1 MTAISTDLSRH
12 TTALLPD
19 FELVREIGRGG
30 MGIVYVAMDVKLD
43 RAVAIKVLPEQLAMS
58 SLVRQRFLREART
71 SAKLSHPNIVPI
83 YRADE
88 NAGVAFFVMGYVDG
102 PSLAERLSERGPLAA
117 VDAIPLL
124 RDVANALDYAHSRGV
139 VHRDVKPENIL
150 IERDVDRA
158 LVTDFGI
165 ARLAEAAPLTGTGQ
179 VLGTVHYMSPEQA
192 SGDTLDGRSDLYSL
206 GVVAFRV
213 LTGRLPFDHEHAAA
227 VIVAHV
233 TKAPPRVRDIAPAVP
248 LAIAMV
254 VDTCLR
260 KDPAARYQTGGAL
273 AAALDDAAREMARD
287 PAASVAAPPVVT
299 EREAQALWAR
309 AAQLQAE
316 TGLQDA
322 VRSPVAKLP
331 PPTSGESRSL
341 TSGYRLDDV
350 RSAAE
355 EAGIPERYVQR
366 AAAELGIGAAAAGLA
381 PIAPGVPARVV
392 SADMVV
398 DEAPPPNVLAG
409 SPMSIVFE
417 LVIPREAR
425 SDDFEVLVAIIRK
438 EMGDPGNI
446 STLGRSLVWSAQ
458 GSQRKIVVSVVP
470 RDGNTTIR
478 VDERLGP
485 LAGALFGGIVGG
497 AGGGSAGLAM
507 GIGASAF
514 HSVVIG
520 MGLWGV
526 GILTSYVAARTFF
539 RRTREKRASKLRAMV
554 ETMAEHV
561 MQSATALPPGR
572 RNS

>member
-1 MTAISTDLSRH
+1 M
-12 TTALLPD
+12 
-19 FELVREIGRGG
+19 REIGRGG

-43 RAVAIKVLPEQLAMS
+43 RPVAIKVLPEQLGMS
-58 SLVRQRFLREART
+58 SLVRERFLREART

-102 PSLAERLSERGPLAA
+102 PSLAERLTERGPLPALE
-117 VDAIPLL
+117 AIPLL
-124 RDVANALDYAHSRGV
+124 RDVAHALDYAHSRGV

-150 IERDVDRA
+150 IERDINRA

-165 ARLAEAAPLTGTGQ
+165 ARVAEAGPLTGTGQ
-179 VLGTVHYMSPEQA
+179 ILGTVHYMSPEQA
-192 SGDTLDGRSDLYSL
+192 SGDVLDGRSDLYSL
-206 GVVAFRV
+206 GVVAFRA
-213 LTGRLPFDHEHAAA
+213 LTGRLPFDHENAAA

-233 TKAPPRVRDIAPAVP
+233 TKAPPSVRDVAPAVP
-248 LAIAMV
+248 LPIAIV
-254 VDTCLR
+254 IDTCLR
-260 KDPAARYQTGGAL
+260 KDPAARYQSGATL
-273 AAALDDAAREMARD
+273 ATALDNAAREMARD

-322 VRSPVAKLP
+322 VRSPAAKLP
-331 PPTSGESRSL
+331 PPTSGDRRSL

-366 AAAELGIGAAAAGLA
+366 AAAELGIGAAAALVPA
-381 PIAPGVPARVV
+381 ARVAPGAIV
-392 SADMVV
+392 SADMVI
-398 DEAPPPNVLAG
+398 DEAPPRNFLAG
-409 SPMSIVFE
+409 SSMSIVYE
-417 LVIPREAR
+417 LVIGREAR
-425 SDDFEVLVAIIRK
+425 SEDFEILVGIIRK

-470 RDGNTTIR
+470 RDGKTTFR

-507 GIGASAF
+507 GVGAGAL
-514 HSVVIG
+514 HSVLAGI
-520 MGLWGV
+520 GLWGA
-526 GILTSYVAARTFF
+526 GILTSYVTARTFF
-539 RRTREKRASKLRAMV
+539 RRAREKRAAKLCHMV
-554 ETMAEHV
+554 TDMAEHV
-561 MQSATALPPGR
+561 MQSATYLPPGR
-572 RNS
+572 RTP